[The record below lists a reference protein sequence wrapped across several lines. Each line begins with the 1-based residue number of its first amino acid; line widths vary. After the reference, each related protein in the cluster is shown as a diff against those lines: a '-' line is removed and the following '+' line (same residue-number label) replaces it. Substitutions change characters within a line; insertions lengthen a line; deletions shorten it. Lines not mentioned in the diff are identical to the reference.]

1 MTEFLWNKFTAEA
14 ATLGQ
19 CDSFWEATGISF
31 DTRKIIKGDLFIAL
45 PGKRDGHDFVKAAFD
60 NGAAA
65 AMVSKIPKGLN
76 DNDKLLVVDDVM
88 KALVRMAKSAR
99 NRSNAIFIGITGTA
113 GKTSTKDMG
122 GLVFNGFGKT
132 HFSEKSYNNILGCSL
147 TLATIPIDTEY
158 VLVEIGTNSLGE
170 IAELSHIVQP
180 DHVIITDVSIG
191 HIEGLKSLDNIVE
204 EKASICSGQT
214 QKGLAIIPSGIEKF
228 SQLKAKVR
236 EFGSNVISFGYDENS
251 DVRISTIEVLGNA
264 ITSTI
269 IDQKQNLWNVK
280 LKTAGKHYMKN
291 AAALLTLVSSLNL
304 DLSKAILSLH
314 SWTPLAGRGQV
325 LEVKLKASDCN
336 KTIHLI
342 DESYNANPSSVK
354 SSLET
359 LACIFT
365 NKKGK
370 GEHYRRI
377 AVLGDM
383 LELGF
388 SEIQEHVNISKFAR
402 LDKIDKIYC
411 VGSRMKK
418 LFDVL
423 PSFKRGYWTETAE
436 EMQHVLVNKLKNGD
450 IIMIKGSFS
459 MGMNTIV
466 NKLKNI

>member
-1 MTEFLWNKFTAEA
+1 MTDFLWNKFTAEA
-14 ATLGQ
+14 ATLGH
-19 CDSFWEATGISF
+19 CESFWEATGISF
-31 DTRKIIKGDLFIAL
+31 DTRQIIEGDLFIAL

-60 NGAAA
+60 GGAAA
-65 AMVSKIPKGLN
+65 AMVSKIPKDLN
-76 DNDKLLVVDDVM
+76 DSDKLLVVDDVM

-99 NRSNAIFIGITGTA
+99 NQSKAIFIGITGTS

-122 GLVFNGFGKT
+122 GLVFRAFGKT

-147 TLATIPIDTEY
+147 TLATTPKDTQY

-191 HIEGLKSLDNIVE
+191 HIEGLKSLENIVK
-204 EKASICSGQT
+204 EKASICSGQI
-214 QKGLAIIPSGIEKF
+214 QKGLAILPSGIEKF
-228 SQLKAKVR
+228 SQLKEKVR
-236 EFGSNVISFGYDENS
+236 DFGPDIISFGDNESS
-251 DVRISTIEVLGNA
+251 DVRISNIEVLGNA
-264 ITSTI
+264 SISTI

-304 DLSKAILSLH
+304 DLSKAILALQ
-314 SWTPLAGRGQV
+314 SWSPLAGRGQV
-325 LEVKLKASDCN
+325 LEVKLKASN
-336 KTIHLI
+336 FNTAIHII

-359 LACIFT
+359 LTCIFK
-365 NKKGK
+365 NKNGK
-370 GEHYRRI
+370 GEDNRRI

-388 SEIQEHVNISKFAR
+388 SEIQEHIKISKFAR

-423 PSFKRGYWTETAE
+423 PYSKRGFWTETAE
-436 EMQHVLVNKLKNGD
+436 EMQHVLVNKIKNGD
-450 IIMIKGSFS
+450 IIMIKGSLS
-459 MGMNTIV
+459 MGMKTIV
-466 NKLKNI
+466 NKLKNT

>member
-14 ATLGQ
+14 ATLGK
-19 CDSFWEATGISF
+19 CESFWEAKGISF
-31 DTRKIIKGDLFIAL
+31 DTRKINKGDLFIAL

-99 NRSNAIFIGITGTA
+99 NQSKAIFIGITGTS

-122 GLVFNGFGKT
+122 GMVFNRFGKT

-204 EKASICSGQT
+204 EKASICSGQP
-214 QKGLAIIPSGIEKF
+214 QRGLAIIPSGIEKF

-236 EFGSNVISFGYDENS
+236 DFGPNVISFGDDESS

-264 ITSTI
+264 IASTV

-304 DLSKAILSLH
+304 DLSKAILALQ
-314 SWTPLAGRGQV
+314 SWSPLAGRGQV
-325 LEVKLKASDCN
+325 LEVKLKASN
-336 KTIHLI
+336 FNEAIHLI

-359 LACIFT
+359 LASIFT

-370 GEHYRRI
+370 GEYYRRI

-402 LDKIDKIYC
+402 LDKIDKVYC

-423 PSFKRGYWTETAE
+423 PYSKRGFWTETAE

-459 MGMNTIV
+459 MGMKTIV